1 MFKMKSLKEVLGM
14 TKDALNLSL
23 APIRARRIKAQAET
37 EMSKLEEKLVTLE
50 AKITEDCTNDTIDFN
65 SIISKLDDYALAERR
80 IKQFKKIIGD
90 LFPE

>member
-50 AKITEDCTNDTIDFN
+50 AKITEDCTSDTIDFN

>member
-50 AKITEDCTNDTIDFN
+50 AKITEDCASDTIDFN